1 MDSSSSRMFRSGR
14 RLDDTRELFI
24 STLRMGLLST
34 PTFLRLCNNSAIL
47 LLGHD
52 IDETDGAD
60 RKVFNAKFMF
70 NNMKSGSIMHF

>member
-1 MDSSSSRMFRSGR
+1 
-14 RLDDTRELFI
+14 
-24 STLRMGLLST
+24 MGLLST